1 MDCQK
6 HIVMNYTCCIGID
19 PGASGG
25 IAIINNDLKLPQT
38 FKMPKDVT
46 QFRDILLNYKNQK
59 TIVFIEKV
67 SMWFSDNDNPGKQF
81 RVRKML
87 DNYAE
92 LKTVVKLIGFD
103 LVEVTPGTWL
113 KMHGLKNIK
122 NRTDRKNRNKTHA
135 NYFYPGMKI
144 THAISD
150 ALLIMQYG
158 IMKIQGGQVIQ
169 PKKTIKHQQGKL
181 F

>member
-1 MDCQK
+1 MEAPRGDYFILTKLKIQK
-6 HIVMNYTCCIGID
+6 N
-19 PGASGG
+19 GG
-25 IAIINNDLKLPQT
+25 L
-38 FKMPKDVT
+38 V
-46 QFRDILLNYKNQK
+46 
-59 TIVFIEKV
+59 IEV
-67 SMWFSDNDNPGKQF
+67 IPGK
-81 RVRKML
+81 
-87 DNYAE
+87 
-92 LKTVVKLIGFD
+92 
-103 LVEVTPGTWL
+103 WL